1 MKLLFTICEK
11 IHKFFEK
18 DDENVVVVNCR
29 AGKGRTGTIVCCYLL
44 FSGRF
49 KNPEEAFLY
58 YSRKRFRKGGG
69 VTQPS
74 QKKYVRYFYQMLIGC
89 YYFPY
94 VRCITGIEIKKFSR
108 TNYNNKYIRPYFTFF
123 LKNSDKESYSSKTNY
138 FIQKQ
143 FLVTDNS
150 SFITDENFSYI
161 MAGDITIKIYMNGLL
176 STKQLGRISFNT
188 AFLERDQIEIKFELN
203 EIDPD
208 NLLRNKKVPK
218 DYEINVKIKKICEC
232 QNNTSY
238 ICENCLEFLTKNN
251 ELKDWEE
258 IRNVLKIYT
267 PYEENNQ
274 AVINRG
280 NKLLFGRN
288 ELDDIDYILNMK
300 DNENNF
306 KEENENDESGD
317 SDKSDKSDIE
327 ENESENSFEDE
338 CFII

>member
-1 MKLLFTICEK
+1 M
-11 IHKFFEK
+11 
-18 DDENVVVVNCR
+18 D
-29 AGKGRTGTIVCCYLL
+29 
-44 FSGRF
+44 
-49 KNPEEAFLY
+49 
-58 YSRKRFRKGGG
+58 
-69 VTQPS
+69 
-74 QKKYVRYFYQMLIGC
+74 
-89 YYFPY
+89 
-94 VRCITGIEIKKFSR
+94 
-108 TNYNNKYIRPYFTFF
+108 
-123 LKNSDKESYSSKTNY
+123 
-138 FIQKQ
+138 
-143 FLVTDNS
+143 
-150 SFITDENFSYI
+150 
-161 MAGDITIKIYMNGLL
+161 
-176 STKQLGRISFNT
+176 
-188 AFLERDQIEIKFELN
+188 
-203 EIDPD
+203 
-208 NLLRNKKVPK
+208 
-218 DYEINVKIKKICEC
+218 
-232 QNNTSY
+232 
-238 ICENCLEFLTKNN
+238 FLTKNN